1 MPIKD
6 GKYKNPNWVDGG
18 PPAVDADEL
27 NAISS
32 TLESLDAAGGTGGD
46 GKRYARI
53 VIGTST
59 NGWTAAD
66 CDYLCDGVD
75 DQAEINQ
82 AIEALP
88 YMGGEILLLDGTY
101 NINGYVG
108 VLRNSTLRGTNRE
121 STILKR
127 LSTNG
132 YDEITDSI
140 LVVSNSS
147 VLADMTI
154 DGNKSIWPESNA
166 GERVSEILAG
176 GGAIIS
182 NITIRKAINSAIYY
196 EQITA
201 GVGIIED

>member
-154 DGNKSIWPESNA
+154 DGNKSLWPESNA
-166 GERVSEILAG
+166 
-176 GGAIIS
+176 
-182 NITIRKAINSAIYY
+182 
-196 EQITA
+196 
-201 GVGIIED
+201 

>member
-6 GKYKNPNWVDGG
+6 GKYKNPNWVNGG
-18 PPAVDADEL
+18 PPAIDADEL

-88 YMGGEILLLDGTY
+88 LSLIHIFSTGHGSGRVDG
-101 NINGYVG
+101 
-108 VLRNSTLRGTNRE
+108 R
-121 STILKR
+121 TIL
-127 LSTNG
+127 
-132 YDEITDSI
+132 
-140 LVVSNSS
+140 
-147 VLADMTI
+147 
-154 DGNKSIWPESNA
+154 W
-166 GERVSEILAG
+166 
-176 GGAIIS
+176 
-182 NITIRKAINSAIYY
+182 
-196 EQITA
+196 
-201 GVGIIED
+201 